1 MGIKVKPI
9 YKCGRC
15 GSMYDEKHTVG
26 ECQKKER
33 TLKPKSA

>member
-9 YKCGRC
+9 YKCPQC
-15 GSMYDEKHTVG
+15 GALYDETHTVAQ
-26 ECQKKER
+26 CQKQER